1 MKNFILIVCLLGL
14 SLYAKE
20 TKDILLIHSYHK
32 GYKWSDDMSKVIEKN
47 FSSDENIF
55 VSTIYMDT
63 KRIETPQYLNTFY
76 DFFKARFVNYQFDIV
91 IVADNSALAFVKQH
105 YEEFFSHTQIVF
117 LGINDFNKAMI
128 LGIDNI
134 TGVVED
140 VDIERNIDLILKLHP
155 RLEKILIINEKSV
168 TGDALRHGI
177 DKVSPKYKYKV
188 AFEHVDSMDMN
199 EIEEKVNALD
209 KERSVILW
217 VLLFKDKTGRFFTYK
232 ENLKQIRAISKVPIY
247 GLWDFYLDYG
257 IVGGF
262 LTSAISQAEAASKIV
277 TRILK
282 GENANTIDIV
292 EKSPNKYIFDNN
304 ELEHYHISLAHKL
317 DNYTIINKPFSLY
330 DEYKSFVWLFL
341 SILSA
346 ILMIVVFLMQNVRR
360 RKQSEM
366 ALKNQLEF
374 IRVLLDTIPN
384 PIYYSNIK
392 GEYIGSNI
400 AFATLYDMSKED
412 IIGKTAF
419 DFFPEE
425 WAQERRESDLLLL
438 SHKGSETFELTLHLP
453 KKRAKL
459 FTLSKAVYPNS
470 DGTIGG
476 IVCVM
481 DDTTERSQ
489 QRQFL
494 IQQAKLT
501 EMGEMIAGVAH
512 QWNEPLV
519 ELSAIMQDMEFCF
532 NTGEMDSKKMKEF
545 VHDSIIQIQ
554 YMSQTLKD
562 FRNFLK
568 PSTRKSLFCAKKA
581 LNEVLEI
588 IGRQIFYSHI
598 DLSVDYSKP
607 EGVFPVFGYENEFKQ
622 VLLNI
627 INNAKNKIIKTRR
640 GENINIYIEY
650 TEAHTKIV
658 ITDNGGKIPEKII
671 GFIFDPYFTTSKN
684 GTGLG
689 LYMAKIIIE
698 DKMNGTINVRN
709 IGNNVEFTM
718 LVPNSEKNIQDNQ

>member
-1 MKNFILIVCLLGL
+1 
-14 SLYAKE
+14 
-20 TKDILLIHSYHK
+20 
-32 GYKWSDDMSKVIEKN
+32 MSKVIEKS
-47 FSSDENIF
+47 FSSEDNIF
-55 VSTIYMDT
+55 LSTIYMDT
-63 KRIETPQYLNTFY
+63 KRIETPEYLNTFY
-76 DFFKARFVNYQFDIV
+76 DYFKARFVGYQFDVV
-91 IVADNSALAFVKQH
+91 IVADNSALAFVKAH
-105 YEEFFSHTQIVF
+105 YEEFFSKTQIVF
-117 LGINDFNKAMI
+117 LGINDLNKSMI
-128 LGIDNI
+128 AGINNI

-168 TGDALRHGI
+168 TGNALRHGI
-177 DKVSPKYKYKV
+177 DQVYPKYQNKV
-188 AFEHVDSMDMN
+188 KFEHVDSMDMR
-199 EIEEKVNALD
+199 EIEEKVKALN
-209 KERSVILW
+209 KETSVILW

-232 ENLKQIRAISKVPIY
+232 ENLKQIRHIAQVPIY

-262 LTSAISQAEAASKIV
+262 LTSAVSQAEAAVKIV
-277 TRILK
+277 ERILK
-282 GENANTIDIV
+282 GEKAHSIAIV
-292 EKSPNKYIFDNN
+292 EKSPNQYIFDNR
-304 ELEHYHISLAHKL
+304 ELERYHISIGNKL
-317 DNYTIINKPFSLY
+317 NNYKVINKPFSFY
-330 DEYKSFVWLFL
+330 EEYKSFVWLFL
-341 SILSA
+341 AIFSA
-346 ILMIVVFLMQNVRR
+346 IVMTVIFLMQNVRR
-360 RKQSEM
+360 RKHSEK

-384 PIYYSNIK
+384 PIYYSNTE
-392 GEYIGSNI
+392 GQYIGSNI
-400 AFATLYDMSKED
+400 AFAALYDTSKEE
-412 IIGKTAF
+412 IIGKTVF

-425 WAQERRESDLLLL
+425 WAQERRESDLRLLQNL
-438 SHKGSETFELTLHLP
+438 GSETVELMLHIP
-453 KKRAKL
+453 KKRPKL
-459 FTLSKAVYPNS
+459 FILNKAVYPNS

-481 DDTTERSQ
+481 DDTTERLQ

-532 NTGEMDSKKMKEF
+532 NTGELDSKKMKEF

-568 PSTRKSLFCAKKA
+568 PSTRKSIFCAKKA
-581 LNEVLEI
+581 LTEVLDI

-598 DLSVDYSKP
+598 DLNVQYSKS
-607 EGVFPVFGYENEFKQ
+607 EGAFPVYGYENEFKQ

-627 INNAKNKIIKTRR
+627 INNAKNKIIKTRK
-640 GENINIYIEY
+640 GENIFINIEHE
-650 TEAHTKIV
+650 EAFTRII

-698 DKMNGTINVRN
+698 DKMGGTISVKNE
-709 IGNNVEFTM
+709 GNNVIFTVI
-718 LVPNSEKNIQDNQ
+718 VPNSEKSIQGNQ